1 MNRKLAHDISAGAAG
16 EQSTK
21 EPNMS
26 TEVKK
31 PVVLR
36 ADAIPTDGYVLS
48 VDNKLKARYETAAEA
63 MTAGTKLK
71 QSFPAI
77 QVSVFDAA
85 ERTYQPIEL
94 AE

>member
-1 MNRKLAHDISAGAAG
+1 
-16 EQSTK
+16 
-21 EPNMS
+21 MS

-31 PVVLR
+31 PAVLR

-63 MTAGTKLK
+63 VTAGTKLK

-77 QVSVFDAA
+77 QVSVFDATA
-85 ERTYQPIEL
+85 RTYQPIEL